1 MSDDPSRPLS
11 ETEIAELDGLLASL
25 PEERESLDVAMLDGF
40 LTGVLIAPE
49 PAPVD
54 SWLPYVFDSEG
65 RATPET
71 ADLARAVQLIMRR
84 HDELAAFLAGREAFD
99 PIVFELEDDAGNALT
114 GKASIEALTP
124 WAAGFAHAL
133 DLVPALSA
141 AYDGDPDLAAA
152 LGGVLRHLPIDPD
165 STSPDMADFMLERSE
180 IERDVPLADLDEA
193 IDELVMSVLD
203 AVEITRP
210 NKPITREAPKVGRN
224 DPCPCGSGRKYK
236 VCHGRDAPG

>member
-1 MSDDPSRPLS
+1 MTHDPSRPLS
-11 ETEIAELDGLLASL
+11 EREIAELDALLASL

-49 PAPVD
+49 PVPTDA
-54 SWLPYVFDSEG
+54 WLPFVFDSEG
-65 RATPET
+65 LNTPDTADMQRAT
-71 ADLARAVQLIMRR
+71 QLLLRR
-84 HDELAAFLAGREAFD
+84 HGELAAFLAAREAFD

-114 GKASIEALTP
+114 GKAAIEALTP

-133 DLVPALSA
+133 DLVPQLSA
-141 AYDGDPDLAAA
+141 AYDSDGDLAAA

-165 STSPDMADFMLERSE
+165 NASADAADFMLERSQ

-193 IDELVMSVLD
+193 IDELVASVLD

-210 NKPITREAPKVGRN
+210 NVPLLREAPKVGRN

-236 VCHGRDAPG
+236 LCHGRDAN